1 MPKKEQIMRFSTTS
15 DSSKNYIDQDWL
27 KLKKEYE
34 IASRNKKSQDKLSLE
49 KEKDD
54 FEKLWIAAGQAVYDK
69 SGKLLPDCKKG
80 N

>member
-1 MPKKEQIMRFSTTS
+1 MPKKEQIMRFSATS

-34 IASRNKKSQDKLSLE
+34 IASRNKKNQDKLSLE

-69 SGKLLPDCKKG
+69 SGKLLPVCKKR

>member
-34 IASRNKKSQDKLSLE
+34 IASRNKKNQDKLNLE

-69 SGKLLPDCKKG
+69 SGKLLPVCKKR

>member
-1 MPKKEQIMRFSTTS
+1 MPKKEQIMRFSATS

-34 IASRNKKSQDKLSLE
+34 IASRNKKSQDKLTLE

-69 SGKLLPDCKKG
+69 SGKLLPVCKKR